1 LNKNDVLYCA
11 ESPDSLHGDPKAV
24 NR

>member
-1 LNKNDVLYCA
+1 MMYCIFNCA